1 MSLTD
6 EVLKGLIPLEYEM
19 TEEDY
24 LAFFELDEAG
34 EIELE
39 RCNAVLKLR
48 LIREAF
54 NEEFVEDYE
63 RLDNIGRILA
73 E

>member
-24 LAFFELDEAG
+24 LAFFEVDDR
-34 EIELE
+34 ELSLGSAE
-39 RCNAVLKLR
+39 DKLR
-48 LIREAF
+48 RIKEAF